1 MLWVDLG
8 YLIKFNDNGRMLL
21 VYKYISYFSIAKVV
35 CGENFYLRSRLHY
48 SCFLFN
54 KAVDALMLYKAKYFS
69 ILNLNTLS
77 YFETKDVF
85 R

>member
-1 MLWVDLG
+1 
-8 YLIKFNDNGRMLL
+8 MLL
-21 VYKYISYFSIAKVV
+21 VYEYISYFTIAKVV
-35 CGENFYLRSRLHY
+35 GGENFYLRSRLIIL
-48 SCFLFN
+48 FLFN
-54 KAVDALMLYKAKYFS
+54 KSVDALMLLYKAKYFS